1 MAHEVK
7 LTMDGLL
14 INWLKNIG
22 DEVKPSDI
30 IAEFEADKATVEIE
44 AGSAGQLLELRA
56 EPGDELGEGSVIA
69 LIGAADKSA
78 GPDASQA
85 PGEAAVKRENLSVKD
100 GPEPSNG
107 QNVAAD
113 GRIKASPLARRIAAD
128 MGIDLA
134 RVAGSGPGGRIVKAD
149 VENYKAQPQLPSLP
163 AAPPAAAVS
172 QATWGSIPDADVEVI
187 PLSRMRRAI
196 ADGTVRSKSNTP
208 HFYVTVDADV
218 APLLA
223 LRAEINSALAGRGIK
238 ISVNDMLIK
247 ALALT
252 LRAFPNLNTHYYGD
266 RFVRHERVN
275 IGIAVALPENGLVNV
290 VCHDA
295 DTVALSEMAES
306 NKAMYERARAGRI
319 KLDDIRGATFTISN
333 MGPFNVKEFS
343 AIISAPEAGILAVSS
358 AQRLPVVLADGTL
371 GVGTRM
377 NMTLSVDHRVSNG
390 AEGAQFLNHLRGLI
404 ENPLRLLDLSGL

>member
-14 INWLKNIG
+14 INWLKDVG
-22 DEVKPSDI
+22 DAVSASDI

-56 EPGDELGEGSVIA
+56 EPGDELSEGAIIA
-69 LIGAADKSA
+69 VIGAEGESA
-78 GPDASQA
+78 A
-85 PGEAAVKRENLSVKD
+85 PQESAAPEAAASA
-100 GPEPSNG
+100 PE
-107 QNVAAD
+107 AAPAAPTNSQTMTD
-113 GRIKASPLARRIAAD
+113 AGRVKASPLARRIAAD
-128 MGIDLA
+128 KGIDLG
-134 RVAGSGPGGRIVKAD
+134 RVTGSGPGGRIVKSD
-149 VENYKAQPQLPSLP
+149 VENLGAQPQLPPLP
-163 AAPPAAAVS
+163 TAPPAAATG
-172 QATWGSIPDADVEVI
+172 QATWGKLPEADVEI
-187 PLSRMRRAI
+187 TPLSRMRRAI

-208 HFYVTVDADV
+208 HFYVTVEADV
-218 APLLA
+218 EPLLA
-223 LRAEINSALAGRGIK
+223 LRAEINSALADRGVK
-238 ISVNDMLIK
+238 VSVNDLLIK

-266 RFVRHERVN
+266 RFARHQRVN

-295 DTVALSEMAES
+295 DTVALSDMAES

-319 KLDDIRGATFTISN
+319 KPDDIRGATFTISN
-333 MGPFNVKEFS
+333 MGPFNVKDFS

-358 AQRLPVVLADGTL
+358 AQRVPVVQADGSL

-390 AEGAQFLNHLRGLI
+390 AEGAQFMNHLRELI
-404 ENPLRLLDLSGL
+404 ENPLRLLGLSGV

>member
-14 INWLKNIG
+14 INWLKDVG
-22 DEVKPSDI
+22 DAVSASDI

-56 EPGDELGEGSVIA
+56 EPGDELGEGAIIA
-69 LIGAADKSA
+69 VIGAEGESA
-78 GPDASQA
+78 A
-85 PGEAAVKRENLSVKD
+85 PQESAAPEAAASA
-100 GPEPSNG
+100 PEAAPAAPTNG
-107 QNVAAD
+107 QTMTAD

-128 MGIDLA
+128 KGIDLG
-134 RVAGSGPGGRIVKAD
+134 RVTGSGPGGRIVKSD
-149 VENYKAQPQLPSLP
+149 VENLGAQPPLPT
-163 AAPPAAAVS
+163 APPAAATG
-172 QATWGSIPDADVEVI
+172 QATWGKLPEADVEI
-187 PLSRMRRAI
+187 TPLSRMRRAI
-196 ADGTVRSKSNTP
+196 ADGTARSKSNTP
-208 HFYVTVDADV
+208 HFYVTVEADV
-218 APLLA
+218 EPLLA
-223 LRAEINSALAGRGIK
+223 LRAEINSALADRGVK
-238 ISVNDMLIK
+238 VSVNDLLIK
-247 ALALT
+247 ALALA

-266 RFVRHERVN
+266 RFARHQRVN

-295 DTVALSEMAES
+295 DTVALSDMAES

-319 KLDDIRGATFTISN
+319 KPDDIRGATFTISN
-333 MGPFNVKEFS
+333 MGPFNIKDFS

-358 AQRLPVVLADGTL
+358 AQRVPVVQADGSL

-390 AEGAQFLNHLRGLI
+390 AEGAQFMNHLRELI
-404 ENPLRLLDLSGL
+404 ENPLRLLDLSGV